1 MSTATLTWTIP
12 ITRTDGTPL
21 APSDVASVSVYEV
34 CTAPTPAVAIAVLP
48 GSPVTFTTDTL
59 SPGVHDYTV
68 VVTDVQGNASAAS
81 NIATVTVPLPAL
93 ARPSAVTDLAAAPQS
108 VSGAMV

>member
-12 ITRTDGTPL
+12 TTRTDGTPL
-21 APSDVASVSVYEV
+21 APSDVASVSVYDD
-34 CTAPTPAVAIAVLP
+34 ASPTPAVALAVLP

-93 ARPSAVTDLAAAPQS
+93 ARPSAVTDLAAALNP
-108 VSGAMV
+108 

>member
-12 ITRTDGTPL
+12 TTRTDGTPL
-21 APSDVASVSVYEV
+21 APSDVASVSVYDD
-34 CTAPTPAVAIAVLP
+34 ASPTPAVALAVLP

-68 VVTDVQGNASAAS
+68 SCHRCAGQRLGGFQYRHRYRAIAGTGASVCRHRSCRCA
-81 NIATVTVPLPAL
+81 
-93 ARPSAVTDLAAAPQS
+93 QS
-108 VSGAMV
+108 ISGIMV